1 MIDIDKVIILENEE
15 EYLVLDKVNYE
26 NIEYYYNKQK
36 ECGILPHSFY
46 SQQIN

>member
-26 NIEYYYNKQK
+26 NIANWW
-36 ECGILPHSFY
+36 SWFY
-46 SQQIN
+46 RF